1 MAIPAVGT
9 LLEVSIVLFLSATAV
24 ALVFS
29 HWQKLC
35 NTVSNILCMAASVL
49 GIWAAIR
56 YLLAGGERIV
66 ILSVGTTVPIISFEL
81 AFDRLSAFFVLGL
94 CILVFCVSIYS
105 IGYVSHFYGKRNVGL
120 FQFLFSTFILSMLFV
135 LTSSNAVFFYI
146 AWEVMAL
153 LSYFLVVFESEHTEK
168 QKAGMIYIIMTHIGT
183 AFLMIAF
190 MMMYSYTK
198 SFDLFGDSSAIPQ
211 PARNVMFILFLIGFG
226 VKAGV
231 IPLHIW
237 LPYAHPAAPGNVSAL
252 MSGIMIKTAVY
263 GLLRFVLVYL
273 GVENTWWGMTLLVLG
288 MISAVLGVAYAFV
301 EVNIKKLLAYSS
313 IENIGIIFIGLGIA
327 FIAFSKGNRTIG
339 ALALCASLFHALNH
353 TLFKGGLFL
362 GAGSIQHAAHTLDM
376 VKLGGLIKKMPVTA
390 VFMLGGSLAIS
401 SVVPFNG
408 FASECLT
415 LQSLFGIIGKGQ
427 AVLNIAAIV
436 SVAALAIAGA
446 LAAASFVKLFGISFL
461 GLGRSEHS
469 DHAKEVSP
477 VMYTGMGLLIIPCLV
492 LGIFPSLFLKL
503 TDGLITELAG
513 QSVTDS
519 LDGPL
524 LLARYQAAPGGN
536 SISPLQVAAVL
547 LILLLLVLTVI
558 RLVGGR
564 YLERRYGTWDCGF
577 EALNSRMQYTAT
589 GFSKPIQIVFRILFR
604 PSRELKVGGD
614 YQYHPKSMEYTVST
628 EPIFEKYIYAPVVK
642 MVTDLSRRMKFA
654 VQTGSVHRYLIYIFV
669 AVLALM
675 LYNRIA

>member
-1 MAIPAVGT
+1 MVIPAVGT
-9 LLEVSIVLFLSATAV
+9 LFGASIILFISAAAA

-29 HWQKLC
+29 HWQKLS
-35 NTVSNILCMAASVL
+35 NTASNILCMAASVS
-49 GIWAAIR
+49 GIFASVR
-56 YLLAGGERIV
+56 HLLSGGERLAIM
-66 ILSVGTTVPIISFEL
+66 SVDTTVPVISFNL
-81 AFDRLSAFFVLGL
+81 TFDRLSAFFILGL

-120 FQFLFSTFILSMLFV
+120 FQFLFSTFILSMFFV

-153 LSYFLVVFESEHTEK
+153 LSYYLVVFESEHTEK
-168 QKAGMIYIIMTHIGT
+168 QKAGMIYIIMTHIGA

-190 MMMYSYTK
+190 MMMYAYTK
-198 SFDLFGDSSAIPQ
+198 SFELSGDSSAIPQ
-211 PARNVMFILFLIGFG
+211 PARNIMFILFLIGFG

-273 GVENTWWGMTLLVLG
+273 GVDNTWWGMTLLILG
-288 MISAVLGVAYAFV
+288 MVSAVLGVAYAFV

-327 FIAFSKGNRTIG
+327 FIAFAKGSQTIG
-339 ALALCASLFHALNH
+339 ALALCAALFHTLNH

-362 GAGSIQHAAHTLDM
+362 GAGSIQHSTHTLEM
-376 VKLGGLIKKMPVTA
+376 EQLGGLIKKMPVTA

-408 FASECLT
+408 FASEWLT
-415 LQSLFGIIGKGQ
+415 LQSIFGTIGKGQ

-436 SVAALAIAGA
+436 AVAALAIAGA

-461 GLGRSEHS
+461 GLGRTEHAA
-469 DHAKEVSP
+469 HAREVSP
-477 VMYTGMGLLIIPCLV
+477 VMYTGMGLLIVPCLI
-492 LGIFPSLFLKL
+492 LGVFPSLFLKL
-503 TDGLITELAG
+503 TDGLVTELAG
-513 QSVTDS
+513 KSIACH
-519 LDGPL
+519 LEGL
-524 LLARYQAAPGGN
+524 FMLADYPAAATGN
-536 SISPLQVAAVL
+536 SISPLQIIAALTAL
-547 LILLLLVLTVI
+547 LILTFIVL
-558 RLVGGR
+558 RLVGGK
-564 YLERRYGTWDCGF
+564 YLERKYGTWDCGF

-589 GFSKPIQIVFRILFR
+589 GFSKPVQIVFRILFR
-604 PSRELKVGGD
+604 PSRELKIGGN
-614 YQYHPKSMEYTVST
+614 YQYHPESMEYTTST
-628 EPIFEKYIYAPVVK
+628 EPIFEKYVYAPVVK
-642 MVTDLSRRMKFA
+642 MITDLSRRMKFA